1 MYLLSIEE
9 PQISTCHWSLL
20 SDVVL
25 QCRADVHEEM
35 HDMSGP
41 RVAEAYRND
50 RLHGRLRIFQFN
62 KDPE

>member
-1 MYLLSIEE
+1 MYVSIHYLLKN
-9 PQISTCHWSLL
+9 PKYLP

-62 KDPE
+62 KDAE

>member
-1 MYLLSIEE
+1 M
-9 PQISTCHWSLL
+9 
-20 SDVVL
+20 L

-62 KDPE
+62 KDTE